1 MDASQ
6 SFENRK
12 FDNPPKIPKEFT
24 IVLTI
29 NNTARTT
36 KAFFCFVQIGEISD
50 SNNEKKKKKKKLQY
64 NNNFPNFEQTKTN
77 LLISKLFTL
86 YNREYSGNFAHDQ
99 FL

>member
-1 MDASQ
+1 M
-6 SFENRK
+6 
-12 FDNPPKIPKEFT
+12 
-24 IVLTI
+24 
-29 NNTARTT
+29 
-36 KAFFCFVQIGEISD
+36 
-50 SNNEKKKKKKKLQY
+50 KKKKKKKLQN